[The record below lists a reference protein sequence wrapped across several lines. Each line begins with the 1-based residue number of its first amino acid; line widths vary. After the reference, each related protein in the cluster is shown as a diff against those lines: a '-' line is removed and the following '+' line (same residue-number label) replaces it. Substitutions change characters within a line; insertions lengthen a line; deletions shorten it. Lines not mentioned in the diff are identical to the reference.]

1 MINDFIV
8 QAYPE
13 ENLLKVILNG
23 FFMESEIELALQLAK
38 NEAEKLKPD
47 FNVFVDIHNLKV
59 AHKNYNL
66 GMDKMKKILKLLGA
80 GNMHLSGSNLAYKG
94 QRREYVGLYPHKNEW
109 FFS

>member
-23 FFMESEIELALQLAK
+23 FFMESVIELALQLAK

-66 GMDKMKKILKLLGA
+66 GMDKMKKILKVLGA
-80 GNMHLSGSNLAYKG
+80 GNMHLFGSNRSYK
-94 QRREYVGLYPHKNEW
+94 RRAGEYVGLYPHENEW